1 MEIPEITISG
11 EKIFTLFGID
21 VTNTFVISLL
31 IAALL
36 SVIFISGFKKAK
48 IVPGKLQNFLEF
60 VLDSLYKFC
69 DSITNDRQITKE
81 IFPIATTLF
90 LIIISANI
98 LELVPGLG
106 IFKILRSPSSDLN
119 FTLALSLFS
128 IIFINVSAVIKLGAF
143 RYIKKYVNLKS
154 PIDFALGLLEGIG
167 EFTRIL
173 SLTFR
178 LFGNLFAGETLL
190 IITSFLFSYL
200 LPLPFLALEV
210 LVGFIQALIFFSLV
224 IIFYSTAVKLEHG
237 E

>member
-11 EKIFTLFGID
+11 EKIFTAFGINF
-21 VTNTFVISLL
+21 TNTFIIS
-31 IAALL
+31 IFIGILL
-36 SVIFISGFKKAK
+36 SVVFISVFRKAK
-48 IVPGKLQNFLEF
+48 VIPGRLQNFLEF
-60 VLDSLYKFC
+60 ILESLYKFC
-69 DSITNDRQITKE
+69 DSITNDQNITRKV
-81 IFPIATTLF
+81 FPVATTLF
-90 LIIISANI
+90 LLILSANI

-119 FTLALSLFS
+119 FTLALALFS
-128 IIFINVSAVIKLGAF
+128 IVFINISAAIKLGFF
-143 RYIKKYVNLKS
+143 RYIKKYVNFKS
-154 PIDFALGLLEGIG
+154 PIDFALGILEGIG

-173 SLTFR
+173 SLAFR

-200 LPLPFLALEV
+200 LPLPFLALEI

-224 IIFYSTAVKLEHG
+224 VIFYSTAVKLEH